1 MTALA
6 RGRLNM
12 ALGLAIPTA
21 GFLYLTSSGVPPA
34 DPPVAGLIIGLG
46 VLWLAAV
53 VRVNTLPLVRL
64 SRVVQGTH
72 DFSTDPALL
81 PPPTIR
87 PAYVVDASRPIEPW
101 RWTNVLL
108 APLELLAVAWTLPV
122 VILLI
127 MVPLGL
133 GLVGV
138 LWLGR
143 LILDLL

>member
-21 GFLYLTSSGVPPA
+21 GFWYLTSSGVPPA
-34 DPPVAGLIIGLG
+34 NAPIAGLIIGLG

-64 SRVVQGTH
+64 SRVAPRTRDVR
-72 DFSTDPALL
+72 TDPAPL
-81 PPPTIR
+81 PPRTIR

-101 RWTNVLL
+101 RWTSVLL

-122 VILLI
+122 IILLI

-133 GLVGV
+133 GLVGA

-143 LILDLL
+143 LIFDLF